1 MFDGEE
7 GTRIPEGEITLFD
20 REENRQ
26 KGKTDITQPELV
38 YFWTCKPDQV

>member
-7 GTRIPEGEITLFD
+7 GTTIAKEEDTFFD
-20 REENRQ
+20 RQVIGQ

-38 YFWTCKPDQV
+38 YFWTGRPHKA